1 MSDSATITETMKL
14 SFHESKSG
22 SIAILTLD
30 NPTKGANVLSGPVLD
45 ELERHLDALQ
55 PREDLAGLIF
65 VSAKPNIFIAG
76 ADLREF
82 VASLDTITEEKSFA
96 MCQRGQKLFMRLS
109 QTPFPTVA
117 AINGICVGGGSEL
130 SIWCDRRIMSTAPK
144 TEFGFPEVK
153 IGIFPGWGGTA
164 RTPRIVGLA
173 NAVEMITSGNSID
186 AQSAYA
192 MGLCSDVVAP
202 DDLFDAAVRLIED
215 ESETKAYLEDRSK
228 WDAPVDISETEL
240 GFLQA
245 TASAMIQQQTKGQ
258 YPAPAAALA
267 TMLKSSSTN
276 ATEACD
282 LEARGMAKLFGS
294 AENAA
299 LLNIFF
305 LTDRNKKDKGVEGD
319 VAPGKIE
326 SVSVI
331 GAGIMGA
338 GIASANVKRKLE
350 VTLSD
355 ANKQALGKGVGE
367 VLQEVSY
374 NKATKKADA
383 SRAVEFAPFING
395 TTSEAEVASSDLV
408 IEAIV
413 ENADVKR
420 SVYAKLEPLL
430 GPKAIL
436 ASNTSTI
443 PITGLATD
451 LKNPDRFCGIHFF
464 NPVRRMKL
472 VEVIRGEK
480 TSDQTIATAVQYAK
494 SIGKSPIVVNDGPGF
509 LVNRLLLPYMNESL
523 ELVSEGAAIA
533 DIEKASKKFGM
544 PMGPIT
550 LYDVVGL
557 DTAFYAGRTMWEA
570 FPDRINASPI
580 LPALVKAGRLGQ
592 KSGKGF
598 FSYDN
603 PKKKGAPDPE
613 LSKYIDPYM
622 KDKTRNDFELEEIT
636 NRLFLPMLL
645 EATRVLEDKIVRDV
659 RDVDLGL
666 IFGLGF
672 PPFKG
677 GLLHWADTLGA
688 TKIVEML
695 KPFADLGD
703 RMQPTELLKKMAA
716 ENTKFYEL
724 KL

>member
-1 MSDSATITETMKL
+1 MSASAAIAESIKL
-14 SFHESKSG
+14 SFLESD
-22 SIAILTLD
+22 IAVLTLD
-30 NPTKGANVLSGPVLD
+30 LPGKGANVLSNAVLD
-45 ELERHLDALQ
+45 ELERHLDELQ
-55 PREDLAGLIF
+55 PRTDLAGLIL
-65 VSAKPNIFIAG
+65 VSGKPGIFIAG

-82 VASLDTITEEKSFA
+82 VASLDTITEEVAFET
-96 MCQRGQKLFMRLS
+96 CRRGQKLFARLS

-117 AINGICVGGGSEL
+117 AIDGTCVGGGAEL
-130 SIWCDRRIMSTAPK
+130 AIWCDRRVMTNNPR
-144 TEFGFPEVK
+144 TDFGFPEVK
-153 IGIFPGWGGTA
+153 LGIFPGWGGTA
-164 RTPRIVGLA
+164 RAPRIVGLA
-173 NAVEMITSGNSID
+173 NAVEMITGGESID
-186 AQSAYA
+186 AESAYS
-192 MGLCSDVVAP
+192 MGLCSDVVP
-202 DDLFDAAVRLIED
+202 
-215 ESETKAYLEDRSK
+215 SETLMDSAIRLVRDENQRQLYLEDRK
-228 WDAPVDISETEL
+228 AWHGPVRISDTEL
-240 GFLQA
+240 GFLGA
-245 TASAMIQQQTKGQ
+245 TASAVIQQQTKGQ
-258 YPAPAAALA
+258 YPAPAAALE
-267 TMLKSSSTN
+267 TMLESSGVDADT
-276 ATEACD
+276 ACE
-282 LEARGMAKLFGS
+282 LEARGMSKLFGS
-294 AENAA
+294 PVNAA

-305 LTDRNKKDKGVEGD
+305 LTDRNKKDSGIDTDAHPKEVG
-319 VAPGKIE
+319 

-338 GIASANVKRKLE
+338 GIAAASVKKKLNV
-350 VTLSD
+350 TISD
-355 ANKQALGKGVGE
+355 ANKAALGKGVAE

-374 NKATKKADA
+374 NKKIRKGDVD
-383 SRAVEFAPFING
+383 RAVEFAPHLNG
-395 TTSEAEVASSDLV
+395 TVSPEEVASSDVV

-413 ENADVKR
+413 ENADVKK

-430 GPKAIL
+430 GDHAIL

-443 PITGLATD
+443 PITDLASD
-451 LKNPDRFCGIHFF
+451 LARPERFCGIHFF

-472 VEVIRGEK
+472 VEVIRGQQTNDE
-480 TSDQTIATAVQYAK
+480 TIATAVQYAK

-523 ELVSEGAAIA
+523 ELLAEGAPIP

-570 FPDRINASPI
+570 FPNRINPSPI

-598 FSYDN
+598 FSYEN
-603 PKKKGAPDPE
+603 PKKKGTPDPE
-613 LSKYIDPYM
+613 LSQFVEPYR
-622 KDKTRNDFELEEIT
+622 KDSQKDFSGAEIT

-645 EATRVLEDKIVRDV
+645 EATRVIEAGIVRDV

-688 TKIVEML
+688 AKIIEML
-695 KPFADLGD
+695 KPFEGLGE
-703 RMQPTELLKKMAA
+703 RMEPTNLLKQMAS
-716 ENTKFYEL
+716 ENKKFYEL
-724 KL
+724 QV